1 MIPKTQQTTIDG
13 ADNRKSG
20 IWLHWAIVL
29 LVFSITGS
37 LSMFMGRFLLSSI
50 LQVEGGFLS
59 GPWLYRILYV
69 LLVPP
74 LYSLTLVAI
83 GTVFGKHTYFKQR
96 VLKMW
101 GRILI
106 R

>member
-1 MIPKTQQTTIDG
+1 M
-13 ADNRKSG
+13 
-20 IWLHWAIVL
+20 HWAVVL

-37 LSMFMGRFLLSSI
+37 LSMFMGRFLLSNI
-50 LQVEGGFLS
+50 LQMEGGFLS
-59 GPWLYRILYV
+59 GPWSYRILYV

-74 LYSLTLVAI
+74 LYSLTLVTI
-83 GTVFGKHTYFKQR
+83 GTLFGKHTYFKRR